1 MDPIPPPVGRRS
13 QARRVDPVPPRA
25 PGTRIGPLALALT
38 PTRAMLAIA
47 LVGSGL
53 FVLYGLVARDAT
65 QIPVLCAGF
74 GVFGIAFSALAVA
87 GAIGT
92 YRAAGDDRGR
102 RAFLLAGLGGLAA
115 LIAAGSFSV
124 AVVLALV
131 WRG

>member
-1 MDPIPPPVGRRS
+1 
-13 QARRVDPVPPRA
+13 
-25 PGTRIGPLALALT
+25 
-38 PTRAMLAIA
+38 MLAVA

-53 FVLYGLVARDAT
+53 FVVYGLIARDAT

-74 GVFGIAFSALAVA
+74 GVFGIAFSALALA

-92 YRAAGDDRGR
+92 YRAAGEGRGG
-102 RAFLLAGLGGLAA
+102 RALVLASLGGLAA
-115 LIAAGSFSV
+115 LVAAGSFAA

>member
-1 MDPIPPPVGRRS
+1 MDPTQPPVDRRW
-13 QARRVDPVPPRA
+13 QATRPGVSPPRP
-25 PGTRIGPLALALT
+25 PGARIGPLELT
-38 PTRAMLAIA
+38 ATRAMLAVA

-53 FVLYGLVARDAT
+53 FVVYGLIARDAT

-74 GVFGIAFSALAVA
+74 GVFGIAFSALALA

-92 YRAAGDDRGR
+92 YRAAGEGR
-102 RAFLLAGLGGLAA
+102 SGRALVLAGLGGLAA
-115 LIAAGSFSV
+115 LIAAGSFAL

>member
-1 MDPIPPPVGRRS
+1 MHLNEPPTERRW
-13 QARRVDPVPPRA
+13 QASRAGEAPPRR
-25 PGTRIGPLALALT
+25 PGARIGPLDLT

-47 LVGSGL
+47 LIGSGL
-53 FVLYGLVARDAT
+53 FVVYGLIARDST

-92 YRAAGDDRGR
+92 YRAAGESRGG
-102 RAFLLAGLGGLAA
+102 RAFLLASLGGLAA
-115 LIAAGSFSV
+115 LIAAGSFAV
-124 AVVLALV
+124 AVVFALV